1 MKHEMAKLC
10 LDAQAR
16 AQMYHFLSAVYLR
29 PLGQDAIR
37 HLMDPGMLDQLA
49 SLFGGPAVAALKAFT
64 SNARVDQDLE
74 TLRQEY
80 MALFAVPTGR
90 YVTPFED
97 VYQGKTAD
105 GSQISGPLLGDRA
118 VAVKRMYRAAG
129 AEMERACMELP
140 THIGVELSFMSFLCE
155 REAAAMGDNGRQ
167 ALPEDEMDD
176 TTEFT
181 RYREFQIRFL
191 QEHLNAW
198 FPQLGKSIQA
208 KAKSPL
214 YRGLAEIT
222 AAFLAQDTRELL
234 AHPVSAG
241 LAEH

>member
-1 MKHEMAKLC
+1 MAKPC

-16 AQMYHFLSAVYLR
+16 AQMYHFLSAIYLR

-37 HLMDPGMLDQLA
+37 HLMDPEVLEQLV
-49 SLFGGPAVAALKAFT
+49 SLFGEPAVAALKAF
-64 SNARVDQDLE
+64 SASVRVDQDLE

-97 VYQGKTAD
+97 VYQGEAAD
-105 GSQISGPLLGDRA
+105 GSRIGGPLLGDRA
-118 VAVKRMYRAAG
+118 VAVKQMYRSAG

-155 REAAAMGDNGRQ
+155 REQ
-167 ALPEDEMDD
+167 TLLEDEIDN
-176 TTEFT
+176 TTGCT

-214 YRGLAEIT
+214 YRGLAQIT
-222 AAFLAQDTRELL
+222 AAFLAQDTCELL
-234 AHPVSAG
+234 AHPASVS

>member
-1 MKHEMAKLC
+1 MEHETAKLY

-29 PLGQDAIR
+29 PLGQDAIC
-37 HLMDPGMLDQLA
+37 HLMAPGMLDQLA
-49 SLFGGPAVAALKAFT
+49 SLFGDPVVAALKAF
-64 SNARVDQDLE
+64 SSDARLDQDLE

-80 MALFAVPTGR
+80 MALFSVPTGR

-97 VYQGKTAD
+97 VYQGETAD
-105 GSQISGPLLGDRA
+105 GSRIGGPLLGDRA

-155 REAAAMGDNGRQ
+155 REQ
-167 ALPEDEMDD
+167 ALLEDEMDN

-191 QEHLNAW
+191 QEHLNVW
-198 FPQLGKSIQA
+198 FPQLDKSIQA

-214 YRGLAEIT
+214 YRGLATIT
-222 AAFLAQDTRELL
+222 AAFLAQDTGELL
-234 AHPVSAG
+234 AHPASAG
-241 LAEH
+241 LAKH